1 MSEKLKMICTLKR
14 HIITDEGDFIPEG
27 APVQVIGWADDE
39 KSVEVRAGAY
49 MYADHYSIDAV
60 VRGEDTGA
68 VGSGL
73 FLSVP
78 PDALA
83 YSDETHTATLVGRK
97 ARRRESW
104 AD

>member
-1 MSEKLKMICTLKR
+1 MSEKLKLICTLKR
-14 HIITDEGDFIPEG
+14 HIISDEGDFIPEG
-27 APVQVIGWADDE
+27 TPVQVIGWADDS
-39 KSVEVRAGAY
+39 KSIEVRSSAY
-49 MYADHYSIDAV
+49 MYCDHYSIDAV
-60 VRGEDTGA
+60 VSGKDTGA

-83 YSDETHTATLVGRK
+83 YSDETHAAMLADT
-97 ARRRESW
+97 W